1 MIVPEKLPA
10 LKLSA
15 FLLALLLIL
24 GVFAVTGCNE
34 NGKDGKQA
42 KAPATTEKSK
52 EVNANWTINVNDKHT
67 IETQGLP
74 IDYSLQFTAT
84 KAGGTDPTG
93 FYKGTAHF
101 TVKSDF
107 SKLKGLPQS
116 IIKTMGGVDGKGDA
130 KNFTFKII
138 TFADARKG
146 AASHGSVDSD
156 FTPAT
161 LVPPSKTKT
170 TATLPEPTE
179 EDKAV
184 ANPDFY
190 SFGYM
195 EMNGMG
201 KLNIEAKA
209 IGGEHAKYSDQKS
222 ATDKVA
228 FSMNIVGATV
238 YIDIPNGGRF
248 KGTVTGDPIK

>member
-1 MIVPEKLPA
+1 MKLP
-10 LKLSA
+10 A
-15 FLLALLLIL
+15 FLLALLLAL
-24 GVFAVTGCNE
+24 GIFAIAGCNE
-34 NGKDGKQA
+34 NGTDGKQA
-42 KAPATTEKSK
+42 KSPATTGQSK

-74 IDYSLQFTAT
+74 IDYALQFTAT

-93 FYKGTAHF
+93 SYKGTAHF

-116 IIKTMGGVDGKGDA
+116 IIKTMGGVDGVGDA
-130 KNFTFKII
+130 KNFTFKVV

-146 AASHGSVDSD
+146 AANHSSGDSD
-156 FTPAT
+156 APLAT

-170 TATLPEPTE
+170 TVTLPKPTE

-190 SFGYM
+190 SYGFM
-195 EMNGMG
+195 DMSGMG
-201 KLNIEAKA
+201 KLNIEARA
-209 IGGEHAKYSDQKS
+209 IGGEHAQYSDQRS
-222 ATDKVA
+222 ATDKMS

-238 YIDIPNGGRF
+238 YIDIPKAGRF